1 MNNKNK
7 FKKGDRVRISKDSE
21 YYGGGKSNPSD
32 CEGTVTKYHAGDLQ
46 KFTTRVDWDNGTDNS
61 YEDHDLELATNTSEP
76 AVLTV
81 DKGFVMQAYESA
93 CSDWKKKIEQKFPEL
108 FPSNP
113 YTKLV
118 EEGSQLTSSTLYYKN
133 RDGKFVALLNNIAL
147 IDGVAGEYGVPE
159 EAKHRG
165 IYINKHVDVK
175 VVSTPGGGTAIIFK
189 DKK

>member
-21 YYGGGKSNPSD
+21 YYDRSQQSNPSN
-32 CEGTVTKYHAGDLQ
+32 CIGTVTKCDADGY
-46 KFTTRVDWDNGTDNS
+46 FTTEVKWDNGEYNS
-61 YEDHDLELATNTSEP
+61 YRDYDLDLVSE
-76 AVLTV
+76 ASTAELTV
-81 DKGFVMQAYESA
+81 DKEFVMQAYKSA

-118 EEGSQLTSSTLYYKN
+118 EDESKLASSSLYYQN
-133 RDGKFVALLNNIAL
+133 SDGEFVALLNSTAL
-147 IDGVAGEYGVPE
+147 IDGVAGCNGIPK
-159 EAKHRG
+159 EAKYRG
-165 IYINKHVDVK
+165 IYIHKHVDVE
-175 VVSTPGGGTAIIFK
+175 VVKTGFGTSIIFK